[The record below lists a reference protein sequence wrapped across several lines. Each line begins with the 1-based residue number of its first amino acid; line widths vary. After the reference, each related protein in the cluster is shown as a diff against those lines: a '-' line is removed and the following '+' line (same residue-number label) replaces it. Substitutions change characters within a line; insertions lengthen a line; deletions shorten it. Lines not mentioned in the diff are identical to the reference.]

1 MDVASLIP
9 EPQPAKILM
18 VDDVPANLV
27 ALRAILEPLGQP
39 LVECHSGEEALKHLL
54 QEEFAVILMD
64 VQMPGLDG
72 LETVALIKARERS
85 RHIPVIFITALSR
98 EMAYIAKGYAEG
110 AVDYLLKPIDADI
123 LRAKVSV
130 FVDLY
135 QRGERLK
142 HQAME
147 LSERRRIEAEIAA
160 AVEFQ
165 QRLVGIVGHDIRS
178 PLSAL
183 LATAKMLL
191 TMGELTER
199 QSKAIE
205 RIARSG
211 SRIESIV
218 QVLLDF
224 ATARIGGGIKVRRRE
239 MDLHALPPRAVE
251 EVQQSHPG
259 RAIYCT
265 HEGDGRG
272 EWDADRLMQVLVN
285 LLDNALKYSPE
296 GTAVNVSTRGEPDS
310 VVLEVHNTGDPIPP
324 ALMAC
329 LFEPFRR
336 GVQSEQMVKMSLGL
350 GLYIVHEIVR
360 AHGGSAE
367 VISSLELGTTFRIRL
382 PRRIREDVEQ
392 KQPGK
397 PTEH

>member
-1 MDVASLIP
+1 MDVIP
-9 EPQPAKILM
+9 SFSELPRAKILM

-27 ALRAILEPLGQP
+27 ALEAILEPLGQT
-39 LVECHSGEEALKHLL
+39 LVRASSGEEALKYLL
-54 QEEFAVILMD
+54 QDDFAIILMD

-72 LETVALIKARERS
+72 LETVALIKARDRC

-98 EMAYIAKGYAEG
+98 ETAYIVKGYAEG

-130 FVDLY
+130 FVELY

-142 HQAME
+142 FQAME
-147 LSERRRIEAEIAA
+147 LSERRRIEREIAA
-160 AVEFQ
+160 AIEFQ

-211 SRIESIV
+211 GRIESIV

-224 ATARIGGGIKVRRRE
+224 ASARIGGGIKIRRGQ
-239 MDLHALPPRAVE
+239 MDLHTLPSRAAE
-251 EVQQSHPG
+251 ELQQSWPG
-259 RAIYCT
+259 RSIRCSR
-265 HEGDGRG
+265 EGDGQG
-272 EWDADRLMQVLVN
+272 EWDADRLMQVVVN

-296 GTAVNVSTRGEPDS
+296 GTMVDVSTRGEPDA
-310 VVLEVHNTGDPIPP
+310 VVLEVHNIGEPIPASLLP
-324 ALMAC
+324 S

-336 GVQSEQMVKMSLGL
+336 GIQSEQTVKMSLGL
-350 GLYIVHEIVR
+350 GLYIVQEIVR
-360 AHGGSAE
+360 AHGGTADVRSTPE
-367 VISSLELGTTFRIRL
+367 EGTIFRVRL
-382 PRRIREDVEQ
+382 PRRA
-392 KQPGK
+392 
-397 PTEH
+397 

>member
-1 MDVASLIP
+1 MDVIP
-9 EPQPAKILM
+9 SFSELPQAKILM
-18 VDDVPANLV
+18 VDDIPANLV
-27 ALRAILEPLGQP
+27 ALEAVLEPLGQT
-39 LVECHSGEEALKHLL
+39 LVRAHSGEEALKYLL
-54 QEEFAVILMD
+54 QDDFAIILMD

-72 LETVALIKARERS
+72 LETVALIKARERC

-98 EMAYIAKGYAEG
+98 ETAYIAKGYSEG

-130 FVDLY
+130 FVELY

-142 HQAME
+142 FQAME
-147 LSERRRIEAEIAA
+147 LSERRRIEAEIAGA
-160 AVEFQ
+160 IEFQ

-211 SRIESIV
+211 GRIESIV

-224 ATARIGGGIKVRRRE
+224 ASARIGGGIKVRRSQ

-251 EVQQSHPG
+251 ELQQSHPG
-259 RAIYCT
+259 RSIRCS
-265 HEGDGRG
+265 HEGDGQG
-272 EWDADRLMQVLVN
+272 EWDADRLMQVVVFENGKLVEVR
-285 LLDNALKYSPE
+285 S
-296 GTAVNVSTRGEPDS
+296 GTYGR
-310 VVLEVHNTGDPIPP
+310 
-324 ALMAC
+324 
-329 LFEPFRR
+329 
-336 GVQSEQMVKMSLGL
+336 
-350 GLYIVHEIVR
+350 
-360 AHGGSAE
+360 
-367 VISSLELGTTFRIRL
+367 
-382 PRRIREDVEQ
+382 
-392 KQPGK
+392 
-397 PTEH
+397 